1 MSDSIDKLG
10 LNLSDL
16 IERYGIEVKN
26 EALELL
32 DKTADKILDYIKKN
46 VPKGQSYHHLVDSFV
61 KTPSGDG
68 AKKVIYISSKSKGR
82 LVHLIELGFK
92 HKSGRHVAARP
103 FLRPAYDSFTP
114 EMLEEI
120 KNIINGG
127 SI

>member
-10 LNLSDL
+10 VNLSDL
-16 IERYGIEVKN
+16 IEKYGIEVKH
-26 EALELL
+26 EALEIL

-46 VPKGQSYHHLVDSFV
+46 APKGASNHHLADSFV
-61 KTPSGDG
+61 KTPLGDG
-68 AKKVIYISSKSKGR
+68 VQKVIYISSKSKGR

-103 FLRPAYDSFTP
+103 FLRPAYESFTP

-120 KNIINGG
+120 KNIIHGG